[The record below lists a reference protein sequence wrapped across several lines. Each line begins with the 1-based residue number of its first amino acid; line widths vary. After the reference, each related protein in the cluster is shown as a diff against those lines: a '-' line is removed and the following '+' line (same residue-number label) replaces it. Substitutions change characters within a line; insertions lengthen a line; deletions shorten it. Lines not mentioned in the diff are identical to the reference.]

1 MLGKKVEYSLQKG
14 LENESCTN
22 MILES
27 IKVHKSLT
35 RKEIEKL
42 VAGVLSSNMTETQ
55 KRNRIDYILK
65 QMRETGLI
73 VNEKRGQIS
82 LWKLNQ

>member
-1 MLGKKVEYSLQKG
+1 
-14 LENESCTN
+14 